1 MTRTVHPSELSQFV
15 RTHFLAKSAAVSV
28 LIIALCL
35 LAGGTRSQSPE
46 LRMWLFGSSL
56 ATAFISRQIHK
67 IAIDAER
74 QFDDSR
80 DISLTN
86 WQNQLFKRT
95 RDDQLTLEVQAP
107 VKEPERLPLFDWTRL
122 QDEDEHPVIAIVAP
136 MGGGKSRLARY
147 LAKYAIFDKHPQIT
161 ALDIYA
167 RSTDWENAAVDYAS
181 MLDVM
186 KADLEEISDRIPRY
200 RANESNFEP
209 RFRVLEEAVDT
220 LPNVRSLNKGASD
233 IVDDWLR
240 KHVSVAR
247 KIGYR
252 LCLVSV
258 KLNGA
263 DIGIGAES
271 RDDSTVIF
279 AGAKGV
285 AKAMSDVRYLKLGTQ
300 QNAELR
306 SQLQASLVGVKRPAI
321 VFANGEWHPAV
332 IPDLNSAGDIVGTIH
347 SFDTDELEEPE
358 ENLTETLN
366 KIEALAIR
374 LQDENQNC
382 TPGKVRKFI
391 HRCKGSSD
399 EEILKLFQTLE
410 SQERGLIDTSGRVV
424 KFCPNAA
431 ILQI

>member
-1 MTRTVHPSELSQFV
+1 MTRTIHPSELSQFV
-15 RTHFLAKSAAVSV
+15 RTHFLAKSAAVGILVIS
-28 LIIALCL
+28 LCL
-35 LAGGTRSQSPE
+35 LAGGSRSQTPE
-46 LRMWLFGSSL
+46 FRLWLFGSSL
-56 ATAFISRQIHK
+56 ATAFLSRQIHK

-95 RDDQLTLEVQAP
+95 RDEKLTLELQPAP
-107 VKEPERLPLFDWTRL
+107 AEPERMPLFEWAQL

-147 LAKYAIFDKHPQIT
+147 LAKYAIFDKHPQII

-167 RSTDWENAAVDYAS
+167 RDSDWDFAAVEYS
-181 MLDVM
+181 QMLAVM

-220 LPNVRSLNKGASD
+220 LPEVRSLDKHSGE

-258 KLNGA
+258 KLNGTN
-263 DIGIGAES
+263 IGIGAES
-271 RDDSTVIF
+271 RDDATVIF
-279 AGAKGV
+279 AGIKGV
-285 AKAMSDVRYLKLGTQ
+285 AKAMSDIRYLKLGTQ

-306 SQLQASLVGVKRPAI
+306 SRLQASLNGVKRPALI
-321 VFANGEWHPAV
+321 FANGEWHPAA
-332 IPDLNSAGDIVGTIH
+332 IPDLTDSGDPIGAHLPANSPE
-347 SFDTDELEEPE
+347 FENLEEDE
-358 ENLTETLN
+358 LTETLD
-366 KIEALAIR
+366 KIEALAIK
-374 LQDENQNC
+374 LQDEGNNC
-382 TPGKVRKFI
+382 TPGRVRKFV
-391 HRCKGSSD
+391 HTCKDKSD
-399 EEILKLFQTLE
+399 SEIIELFQLLE
-410 SQERGLIDTSGRVV
+410 NDNRGQCARSARSAR
-424 KFCPNAA
+424 FCPKT
-431 ILQI
+431 

>member
-1 MTRTVHPSELSQFV
+1 MTRSIHPSELAQLLQNRFIA
-15 RTHFLAKSAAVSV
+15 RSAAVSALV
-28 LIIALCL
+28 LSLIL
-35 LAGGTRSQSPE
+35 LAGATRSQVPE
-46 LRMWLFGSSL
+46 IRICLFGTSL
-56 ATAFISRQIHK
+56 ATAYLARQMHR

-74 QFDDSR
+74 QFDDSK

-95 RDDQLTLEVQAP
+95 RDDQLTLEVQVP
-107 VKEPERLPLFDWTRL
+107 VREPERLPLFDWTRL
-122 QDEDEHPVIAIVAP
+122 QDEDDHPVIAIVAP

-147 LAKYAIFDKHPQIT
+147 LAKYAIFDKHPQIV

-167 RSTDWENAAVDYAS
+167 RSTDWENAAVDHES

-186 KADLEEISDRIPRY
+186 KADLEEINDRIPRY

-220 LPNVRSLNKGASD
+220 LPNVRSLNKGASE

-258 KLNGA
+258 KLNGT

-285 AKAMSDVRYLKLGTQ
+285 AKAMSDIRYLKLGTQ
-300 QNAELR
+300 QNADLR
-306 SQLQASLVGVKRPAI
+306 SQLQSSLVGVKRPAL
-321 VFANGEWHPAV
+321 VFANGEWHPAS
-332 IPDLNSAGDIVGTIH
+332 IPDLTTSGDIVGSILV
-347 SFDTDELEEPE
+347 SESNEEPDSTDTI
-358 ENLTETLN
+358 LDA
-366 KIEALAIR
+366 IEALANR
-374 LQDENQNC
+374 FQGSKQSC
-382 TPGKVRKFI
+382 TPGNVRRYVTQCRD
-391 HRCKGSSD
+391 HSD
-399 EEILKLFQTLE
+399 DQIIEYFKLLE
-410 SQERGLIDTSGRVV
+410 SDDRGFLDTSGKAA
-424 KFCPNAA
+424 KFRPNPEN
-431 ILQI
+431 IQN